1 MNKLI
6 WSPQHDKILN
16 WLFNIFSRDHKDITK
31 DNFLLKDSSII
42 LNYIK
47 NLDLSDSSKEQ
58 MFFMVGRY
66 LDIKGKN
73 KDAELFKQTG
83 YNLKLLKEKK
93 EGQNE
98 LDEGEFEKFRP
109 LDYFISIVD
118 NFDMKILNNKELL
131 LALLTLQPPV
141 RSAFY
146 CEAKVIKS
154 IKEDDKTNN
163 FLLLN
168 YKLKKAYYIINR
180 DKVYKSHEYKDFK
193 HSKIEIDNKIL
204 VNALL
209 NKYKRTPTIFIFGN
223 KKITNITLLRWLEDI
238 TKIKNFNIDNMRSIY
253 ITNQYDKKLTFEQK
267 SQLAFKMRHSIIT
280 ASKNYYKLI
289 DKDKINNE
297 EDDIK
302 KYEEEKSKKKFIK
315 NKKDV
320 IYNLNSKQIIPRD
333 NTIKKYDLKFIN
345 KAWG

>member
-168 YKLKKAYYIINR
+168 YKLKKAY
-180 DKVYKSHEYKDFK
+180 
-193 HSKIEIDNKIL
+193 
-204 VNALL
+204 
-209 NKYKRTPTIFIFGN
+209 
-223 KKITNITLLRWLEDI
+223 
-238 TKIKNFNIDNMRSIY
+238 
-253 ITNQYDKKLTFEQK
+253 
-267 SQLAFKMRHSIIT
+267 
-280 ASKNYYKLI
+280 
-289 DKDKINNE
+289 
-297 EDDIK
+297 
-302 KYEEEKSKKKFIK
+302 
-315 NKKDV
+315 
-320 IYNLNSKQIIPRD
+320 
-333 NTIKKYDLKFIN
+333 
-345 KAWG
+345 